1 MQSQRLLELDFFR
14 GIALLV
20 IVVDHVGGSML
31 SRFTLHTYAFNDA
44 AEVFVFLGGY
54 ATATAYAS
62 LAARH
67 GVRAA
72 RQRFVQ
78 RAGLLYRAFLLTA
91 ALMLVL
97 SAVFGALRFDAP
109 NLASADLQD
118 FVDAPL
124 RTAIDV
130 ASFQRQPYLASIL
143 PMYVAFALATPV
155 LVPLAQR
162 APWRVLIGSTAVW
175 GVASVAARWLP
186 SAEQTPWDFNPL
198 AWQLIFVLGLLVR
211 CQPIYLHV
219 QSWRA
224 AKAVSVAAFAV
235 VVGLGW
241 AKLSGAGGLGD
252 YADKPN
258 LDWVRVINFLA
269 IAWLAADLT
278 RQGRVGQL
286 ARRLRWIGE
295 IGRDGLAS
303 FIAGAAISLVVDSVL
318 YAMTDGLL
326 HVPLGLAADAVAI
339 AALFAVTLAR
349 RRRAS
354 YRAAAA
360 AA

>member
-1 MQSQRLLELDFFR
+1 MQSQRLPELDFFR

-20 IVVDHVGGSML
+20 IVVDHVGGSIL

-67 GVRAA
+67 GVRTA

-97 SAVFGALRFDAP
+97 SAALGALRLDAP

-124 RTAIDV
+124 RTVIDV

-143 PMYVAFALATPV
+143 PMYVAFALATPIV
-155 LVPLAQR
+155 VPLAQR
-162 APWRVLIGSTAVW
+162 TPWRVLIGSTAMW
-175 GVASVAARWLP
+175 GVASLAARWLP
-186 SAEQTPWDFNPL
+186 SADQTPWDFNPL
-198 AWQLIFVLGLLVR
+198 AWQLIFVLGVLVR
-211 CQPIYLHV
+211 CQPIYQRV
-219 QSWRA
+219 QTWRA
-224 AKAVSVAAFAV
+224 AKAVSVAALTLV
-235 VVGLGW
+235 IGLGW
-241 AKLSGAGGLGD
+241 AKLSGVGGLGG

-258 LDWVRVINFLA
+258 LDGLRVANFLA
-269 IAWLAADLT
+269 MSWLAADLT
-278 RQGRVGQL
+278 RQGWIGQL

-295 IGRDGLAS
+295 VGRDGLAS
-303 FIAGAAISLVVDSVL
+303 FIAGAAISLVIDSVL
-318 YAMTDGLL
+318 YATTDGLL

-339 AALFAVTLAR
+339 GALFAVTLAR

-354 YRAAAA
+354 YRAAAVTA
-360 AA
+360 

>member
-1 MQSQRLLELDFFR
+1 MQSQRLPELDFFR

-20 IVVDHVGGSML
+20 IVVDHVGGSIL

-78 RAGLLYRAFLLTA
+78 RAGMLYRAFLLTA
-91 ALMLVL
+91 VLMLVL
-97 SAVFGALRFDAP
+97 SAALGALRLDAP

-118 FVDAPL
+118 FFDAPL
-124 RTAIDV
+124 RTVIDV

-143 PMYVAFALATPV
+143 PMYVAFALATPIV
-155 LVPLAQR
+155 VPLAQR
-162 APWRVLIGSTAVW
+162 APWRVLMGSTAMW
-175 GVASVAARWLP
+175 GVASLAARWLP
-186 SAEQTPWDFNPL
+186 SADQTPWDFNPL
-198 AWQLIFVLGLLVR
+198 AWQLMFVLGVLVR
-211 CQPIYLHV
+211 CQPIYQRV
-219 QSWRA
+219 QTWRA
-224 AKAVSVAAFAV
+224 AKAVSVAALAL
-235 VVGLGW
+235 VVGFGW
-241 AKLSGAGGLGD
+241 AKLSGGGGLGD

-258 LDWVRVINFLA
+258 LDGLRVANFLA
-269 IAWLAADLT
+269 MSWLAADLT
-278 RQGRVGQL
+278 RQGWIGRL

-295 IGRDGLAS
+295 VGRDGLAS
-303 FIAGAAISLVVDSVL
+303 FIAGAAISLIIDSVL
-318 YAMTDGLL
+318 YAATDGLL

-339 AALFAVTLAR
+339 GALFAVTLAR

-360 AA
+360 TA

>member
-1 MQSQRLLELDFFR
+1 MQSQRLPELDFFR

-20 IVVDHVGGSML
+20 IVVDHVGGSIL

-54 ATATAYAS
+54 ATAAAYAS
-62 LAARH
+62 LAARQ

-78 RAGLLYRAFLLTA
+78 RASLLYRAFLLTA
-91 ALMLVL
+91 VLMLVL
-97 SAVFGALRFDAP
+97 SAALGALRFDAP

-124 RTAIDV
+124 STAIEV

-143 PMYVAFALATPV
+143 PMYAVFALATPFV
-155 LVPLAQR
+155 VPLAQR
-162 APWRVLIGSTAVW
+162 APWRVLIGSTALW
-175 GVASVAARWLP
+175 SVASGAARWLP
-186 SAEQTPWDFNPL
+186 SADQTPWDFNPL
-198 AWQLIFVLGLLVR
+198 AWQLIFVLGVLVR
-211 CQPIYLHV
+211 CQPVYQRV

-224 AKAVSVAAFAV
+224 ARAVGVAAFAV

-241 AKLSGAGGLGD
+241 AKLSGVGGLSD

-258 LDWVRVINFLA
+258 LDGLRVANFLA

-278 RQGRVGQL
+278 RHGWVGQL

-295 IGRDGLAS
+295 VGRDSLAS
-303 FIAGAAISLVVDSVL
+303 FIAGAAISLVIDSTL

-326 HVPLGLAADAVAI
+326 HVPLGLAADAAAI
-339 AALFAVTLAR
+339 GALFAVTLAR

-354 YRAAAA
+354 YRASAATA
-360 AA
+360 